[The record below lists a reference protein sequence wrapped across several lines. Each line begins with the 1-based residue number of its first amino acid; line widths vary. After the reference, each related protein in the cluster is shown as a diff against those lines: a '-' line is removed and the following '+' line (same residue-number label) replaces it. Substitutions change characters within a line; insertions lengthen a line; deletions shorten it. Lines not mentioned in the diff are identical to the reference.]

1 MTELEKKV
9 FHAAALAQKATGV
22 FITTHTSLGKL
33 GHEQLDFLESLDVD
47 LNRVILGH
55 TALSNDLGY
64 IKSLLARGA
73 YIEFDTIGKNSYLP
87 DRVRA
92 EFIKELC
99 NLGFENKLILS
110 VDLTRKS
117 HLKKNGGIG
126 YSYLLET
133 FVPML
138 KEIGVED
145 RFLEKMLVENPNTI
159 LRIGEKK

>member
-1 MTELEKKV
+1 
-9 FHAAALAQKATGV
+9 
-22 FITTHTSLGKL
+22 
-33 GHEQLDFLESLDVD
+33 
-47 LNRVILGH
+47 
-55 TALSNDLGY
+55 
-64 IKSLLARGA
+64 
-73 YIEFDTIGKNSYLP
+73 EFDTIGKNSYLP

-99 NLGFENKLILS
+99 NLGFENKIILS